1 MKNLILLK
9 KKELKLVN
17 GGKPYPL
24 DKEKSVFYQIGYYV
38 GLWLAD

>member
-1 MKNLILLK
+1 MKNLILLE

-17 GGKPYPL
+17 GGNPCPL
-24 DKEKSVFYQIGYYV
+24 DEEKSIFYQIGYYV